1 MALSATP
8 YKVELNLT
16 DLDRDIYE
24 SLRFTMARHPSET
37 EERLAAR
44 LLALA
49 LWYDEA
55 LVFGRGLST
64 VDEAALWQ
72 KSLDDRVLHWIEVG
86 QPDSDRLVWCSRR
99 AERVSLLVYGDR
111 RMWETKVFPSLGT
124 LDNLNVVALPPQE
137 LSELSQELPRS
148 INWAVMISED
158 SLFVTDEEGQHELKL
173 TWLKRD
179 H

>member
-24 SLRFTMARHPSET
+24 TLRFTMARHPSET

-44 LLALA
+44 LLALV
-49 LWYDEA
+49 LWYDES
-55 LVFGRGLST
+55 LVFGRGLSN

-72 KSLDDRVLHWIEVG
+72 KSLDGRVLHWVEVG

-111 RMWETKVFPSLGT
+111 RMWETKVFPALGT
-124 LDNLNVVALPPQE
+124 LDNVNVVALPAQE
-137 LSELSQELPRS
+137 LSELSRELPRS
-148 INWAVMISED
+148 IDWAVMISED
-158 SLFVTDEEGQHELKL
+158 SVFVTDAEGQHELAL
-173 TWLKRD
+173 TWLKGDR
-179 H
+179 